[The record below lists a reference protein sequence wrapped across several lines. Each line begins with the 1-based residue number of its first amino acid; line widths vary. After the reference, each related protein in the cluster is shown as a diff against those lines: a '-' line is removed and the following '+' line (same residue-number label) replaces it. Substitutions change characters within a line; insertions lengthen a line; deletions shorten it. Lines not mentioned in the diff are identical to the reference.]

1 VDWTAL
7 GLIGFAALTAAE
19 LLVFRVVLPP
29 RRGGEAVI
37 WLVLDILAWIL
48 VAVLLLAGLAMLIA
62 NIA

>member
-1 VDWTAL
+1 
-7 GLIGFAALTAAE
+7 
-19 LLVFRVVLPP
+19 
-29 RRGGEAVI
+29 VI